1 MKHEIIFNY
10 RSIFLCTCLA
20 GVVYCKI
27 VLPYISIDEEKERII
42 KIPTEFSGLYI
53 TDTFSTSAISFPLI
67 PTFS

>member
-1 MKHEIIFNY
+1 
-10 RSIFLCTCLA
+10 LA